1 MMTGRAV
8 MIAYLLLQNVNLWK
22 KSLSERTSRAKS
34 LGDSKGK
41 ILWCLIMCAWLAQSC
56 LTLQPQAP
64 LAMGFPGQVYWGGLP
79 FSPPRDLSYPEIQLG
94 CPALQADSLLS
105 QPPGKSIIIIGD
117 GKMEPLLLPHLG
129 SWTHVPIL
137 VWTQC
142 FIKFSKLIDI
152 LQLE

>member
-1 MMTGRAV
+1 MSHYVCVTRSV
-8 MIAYLLLQNVNLWK
+8 MSDSATPGSSGHGISWASILGWVAIF
-22 KSLSERTSRAKS
+22 SSR
-34 LGDSKGK
+34 G
-41 ILWCLIMCAWLAQSC
+41 
-56 LTLQPQAP
+56 
-64 LAMGFPGQVYWGGLP
+64 YWGGLP

-137 VWTQC
+137 V
-142 FIKFSKLIDI
+142 
-152 LQLE
+152 